1 MQDKQSCLCDYFGE
15 EQAIAELG
23 IEASFFKYLF
33 LSKRLKFYLL
43 TDGDNGEP
51 SGKRFFKKSDIEAVK
66 KTFCSL
72 IVSTKTCP
80 FICQSTH

>member
-1 MQDKQSCLCDYFGE
+1 MQGKTNCLCDYLGE

-33 LSKRLKFYLL
+33 LSKRLKVYLL

-51 SGKRFFKKSDIEAVK
+51 SGKRFFKKADIEAVK

-72 IVSTKTCP
+72 IVLMKTCP
-80 FICQSTH
+80 FICHSTH